1 MPENEKTKEEKLQR
15 KFMEF
20 QVMEQQIKQLE
31 STLQNLDS
39 QLVEIKN
46 MQSAVKEME
55 KVENN
60 SETLVPVVNGI
71 FVKGTIKESKIMFVN
86 VGSNIIVDKTVEE
99 TVDLLEKQVTELN
112 SMRQQF
118 LSELQRMTDKM
129 GSMEIELQDIVSEKV
144 Q

>member
-71 FVKGTIKESKIMFVN
+71 FVKGTIKESKTMFVN

-99 TVDLLEKQVTELN
+99 TVDLLEKQVTELT

>member
-31 STLQNLDS
+31 STLQNLDL

-55 KVENN
+55 KIENN

-71 FVKGTIKESKIMFVN
+71 FVKGTIKESKTMLVN
-86 VGSNIIVDKTVEE
+86 VGSTIIVDKTVEE
-99 TVDLLEKQVTELN
+99 TVDLLEKQVTKLN